1 MLKKE
6 SQAGTKAEQRK
17 NDEGLTSS
25 PACTKPNVVCSQ
37 SPPIYNSITFVE
49 SSSIF
54 QVLYEETKLCVLETG
69 QVVVHL

>member
-1 MLKKE
+1 MKKE
-6 SQAGTKAEQRK
+6 LLPKPQPNSEPLPIDA
-17 NDEGLTSS
+17 TSS
-25 PACTKPNVVCSQ
+25 PNCTKPNVVCSQ

-69 QVVVHL
+69 QVVVDL